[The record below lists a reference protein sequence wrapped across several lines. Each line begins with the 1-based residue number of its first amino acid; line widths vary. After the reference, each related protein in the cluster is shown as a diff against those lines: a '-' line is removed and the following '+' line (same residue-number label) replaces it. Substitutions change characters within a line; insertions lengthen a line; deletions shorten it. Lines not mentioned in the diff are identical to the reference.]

1 MGCGSSVLLPHGG
14 RSQLRTPIKSS
25 LSQQVD
31 ESDLISLIPHFFEF
45 ITNGCKKIAAPRNMM
60 PSVCLGK
67 NSFPIVT
74 SVLKL
79 DMNTPFEIK
88 LPVISASLY
97 GQGRVLLFSQINLV
111 SNKALRYED
120 TFKLLSNATKWITN
134 GSVAMT
140 PFYALQFD
148 KNGSKIVTEA
158 FKELGFFTDSGGFLT
173 SYKNFKALLIPSTIE
188 FNDQSE
194 FDNVLN
200 FVNEGG
206 GLIIFY
212 VNNDLNSLTSSINQL
227 LYKFNLAFTYGIMN
241 DEEDFMDSI
250 FVYNVFTYVRKCN
263 LLSQIATYKLTIEND
278 NPDPV
283 ALDEII
289 TNLRYF
295 IMVCDNNF
303 KDELIDLLNT
313 SWEFLKRTGY
323 NENGLICTKP
333 CHPLIAILLTDLY
346 TKVPPE
352 NVVAIPEYKDFPGAT
367 GNVELSNFE
376 EHLELGPEMWVS
388 TGLYLPAGVIGEIEI
403 SEPMPDVHIHIGCHH
418 ESLVPKSPP
427 WKRWPLTVCVFPLT
441 EKVTKVVSPF
451 GGIVYVAMNNRKIF
465 QFL

>member
-1 MGCGSSVLLPHGG
+1 MWEFCSAPTRRKITAQNSN
-14 RSQLRTPIKSS
+14 QSS

-158 FKELGFFTDSGGFLT
+158 FKELGFLQIRVDFSQVTRISKLFL
-173 SYKNFKALLIPSTIE
+173 F
-188 FNDQSE
+188 Q
-194 FDNVLN
+194 
-200 FVNEGG
+200 
-206 GLIIFY
+206 
-212 VNNDLNSLTSSINQL
+212 
-227 LYKFNLAFTYGIMN
+227 
-241 DEEDFMDSI
+241 
-250 FVYNVFTYVRKCN
+250 
-263 LLSQIATYKLTIEND
+263 
-278 NPDPV
+278 
-283 ALDEII
+283 
-289 TNLRYF
+289 
-295 IMVCDNNF
+295 
-303 KDELIDLLNT
+303 
-313 SWEFLKRTGY
+313 
-323 NENGLICTKP
+323 
-333 CHPLIAILLTDLY
+333 
-346 TKVPPE
+346 VP
-352 NVVAIPEYKDFPGAT
+352 
-367 GNVELSNFE
+367 
-376 EHLELGPEMWVS
+376 
-388 TGLYLPAGVIGEIEI
+388 
-403 SEPMPDVHIHIGCHH
+403 
-418 ESLVPKSPP
+418 
-427 WKRWPLTVCVFPLT
+427 
-441 EKVTKVVSPF
+441 
-451 GGIVYVAMNNRKIF
+451 
-465 QFL
+465 